1 MSFREKIP
9 KDYSLIP
16 WVDLKSDHKED
27 LLHFEELGNLN
38 NYIKW
43 FYDNGSAFIDMDA
56 DEHKEDNENYNSC
69 DASDIYMLDDTIVN
83 EGDNTKTKIRKYWY
97 NNIMSKLI

>member
-1 MSFREKIP
+1 MLSQKSKNKLYRCHLEKKYQRLFIN
-9 KDYSLIP
+9 SG
-16 WVDLKSDHKED
+16 VDLKSDHKED

-43 FYDNGSAFIDMDA
+43 FYDNGGAFIDVDA

-69 DASDIYMLDDTIVN
+69 DASDICA
-83 EGDNTKTKIRKYWY
+83 R
-97 NNIMSKLI
+97 